1 MKLNSLLIGSEDPRK
16 LKDYYTKLFGA
27 PTFEDGGYFGWRL
40 GDAAVTFG
48 PHDEVKGKNR
58 EPGRILWNLETEDV
72 KGDFEKL
79 RRAGAQVVKEPYN
92 MGEGDGGE
100 FWIATFSDPD
110 NNYFQLMSP
119 MPEASGSSSTIS
131 AGSTSRQAG

>member
-16 LKDYYTKLFGA
+16 LKDYYTKLFGE
-27 PTFEDGGYFGWRL
+27 PTFEDSGYFGWRI

-58 EPGRILWNLETEDV
+58 EPGRILWNLETTDV
-72 KGDFEKL
+72 KGEFEKL
-79 RRAGAQVVKEPYN
+79 RRAGAQVVREPYN
-92 MGEGDGGE
+92 MGEGNGD
-100 FWIATFSDPD
+100 FWIATLSDPD

-119 MPEASGSSSTIS
+119 MPEASGSSSTTS
-131 AGSTSRQAG
+131 EGSTARR